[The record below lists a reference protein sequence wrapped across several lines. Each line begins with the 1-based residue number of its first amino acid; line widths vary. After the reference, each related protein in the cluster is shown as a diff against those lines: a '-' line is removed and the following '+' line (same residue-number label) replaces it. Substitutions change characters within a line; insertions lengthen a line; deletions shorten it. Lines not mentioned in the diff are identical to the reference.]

1 MRLLIM
7 AIVAIGLCFAQTF
20 AQAQTISGKITGKVL
35 DEQGSTLKGASV
47 SLGRYIDSVTV
58 KNGLTATDG
67 TFNFEG
73 IPAGAYRVL
82 IIFTG
87 KQPYRTERIEIHAQ
101 QLSVA
106 IPSIVMQPDSR
117 VLQEVVVTSK
127 KRFVEQKIDRTL
139 VNVDALISNA
149 GTTALEVL
157 EKSPGVS
164 VSENGAVSL
173 HGKAGVTIY
182 IDDKPTYLS
191 GNDLTNYLRSMP
203 SSTLSQIELMTNP
216 PARYD
221 ASGTGGIINIKT
233 KKTRLNGFNLG
244 VNLSMRQSRYTESNN
259 SMDFNYHKNKVNVF
273 GTLAY
278 TLRNSFND
286 VDISRTYFYNAGER
300 SGSFQQNSYIRR
312 RGDGYKATWGL
323 DLLASE
329 RTTVG
334 VLFSRLVRSPFNQND
349 SRGNLFNAAG
359 QADSSIASLNEEH
372 GKFKNGTA
380 NVNYKHLFKKDGPE
394 ITGNLDYLGFD
405 TDNDQVFLNHNYNAA
420 GKPSST
426 DQLNGSLPASIQIY
440 SAKVDYTQPISSGW
454 KLESGLKGSFTQTDN
469 QANYTN
475 IIRGVAVQ
483 DYDKT
488 NHFLY
493 KEGNYAAYL
502 NLNKDF
508 KRLSIQA
515 GLRLENTD
523 SHGHQLG
530 NPEKRDSSFNRNYT
544 SLFPTLY
551 LLYKL
556 DTLGDHQLKLTYG
569 RRIDRPYYQDLNPFI
584 SPLDKYTFY
593 TGNPYLLPSYS
604 RNYEFGYI
612 YKDRITVTM
621 NYMDIRDRV
630 TETIEIRTGYYYD
643 RPGNIGRTKIYDLN
657 VEAGFDPAAWFSL
670 QVSGDIWQIRQK
682 SDFYTGILANQSTSY
697 SGQALLQFKLKKG
710 WSLQT
715 DGKYQAKQAD
725 AQFLIAAR
733 GRMNAAIS
741 KKLSASATLKLSVT
755 DLLYT
760 NINRGDIRNLYQTN
774 ADFRT
779 RTDSR
784 AALLTLSMRFGK
796 SVAGQRKHNETG
808 AGEESN
814 RVKD

>member
-1 MRLLIM
+1 MRLLIV
-7 AIVAIGLCFAQTF
+7 AILAIGLCFAQTF

-35 DEQGSTLKGASV
+35 DEQGGALKAATVTLS
-47 SLGRYIDSVTV
+47 RYIDSLTV
-58 KNGLTATDG
+58 KTELTAADG
-67 TFNFEG
+67 SFNFEG
-73 IPAGAYRVL
+73 IQEGAYQVL
-82 IIFTG
+82 ITFNG
-87 KQPYRTERIEIHAQ
+87 KRRYRTERIEIHAQ
-101 QLSVA
+101 QLSLK
-106 IPSIVMQPDSR
+106 IPPIVMQADSR

-127 KRFVEQKIDRTL
+127 KRFVEHKIDRMV

-149 GTTALEVL
+149 GTTALDVL

-164 VSENGAVSL
+164 VSEGGAVSL

-191 GNDLTNYLRSMP
+191 GNDLANYLRSMP
-203 SSTLSQIELMTNP
+203 SSTLSEIELMTNP
-216 PARYD
+216 PARYE

-233 KKTRLNGFNLG
+233 KKTRLDGFNLG
-244 VNLSMRQSRYTESNN
+244 MNLSMRQSRYTESNN
-259 SMDFNYHKNKVNVF
+259 SMDFNYHNNKVTIF

-278 TLRNSFND
+278 TLRNNFND
-286 VDISRTYFYNAGER
+286 VDINRTYFYNAGER
-300 SGSFQQNSYIRR
+300 SGAFQQNSYIRR
-312 RGDGYKATWGL
+312 RGDGYKATLGM
-323 DLLASE
+323 DLFASE

-334 VLFSRLVRSPFNQND
+334 VLFSGLLRSPFNLND
-349 SRGNLFNAAG
+349 SRGNLFDAAG
-359 QADSSIASLNEEH
+359 WADSSIVSRNEEH

-380 NVNYKHLFKKDGPE
+380 NLNYKHLFRKDGPE
-394 ITGNLDYLGFD
+394 ITANLDYLGFA
-405 TDNDQVFLNHNYNAA
+405 TANNQVFLNQNYNAA
-420 GKPSST
+420 GTPSST
-426 DQLNGSLPASIQIY
+426 DQLIGSLPASIQIY
-440 SAKVDYTQPISSGW
+440 SAKLDYSQPIASGW

-475 IIRGVAVQ
+475 ILGGVAVQ

-493 KEGNYAAYL
+493 KEGNYGAYL
-502 NLNKDF
+502 SLNKDF

-515 GLRLENTD
+515 GVRLENT
-523 SHGHQLG
+523 SSRGHQLG
-530 NPEKRDSSFNRNYT
+530 NPEKRDSAFNRDYT

-604 RNYEFGYI
+604 GNYELGYI
-612 YKDRITVTM
+612 YKERITVTM

-630 TETIEIRTGYYYD
+630 TETIEIRNGYYYD

-657 VEAGFDPAAWFSL
+657 VEAGFDPASWFSL
-670 QVSGDIWQIRQK
+670 QVSGDIWQIQQK
-682 SDFYTGILANQSTSY
+682 SDFYTGTLANQSTSY

-710 WSLQT
+710 WTLQI
-715 DGKYQAKQAD
+715 DGKYQAKQPD

-741 KKLSASATLKLSVT
+741 KKVSAWATLKLSVT

-760 NINRGDIRNLYQTN
+760 NINKGDIRNLYQTN
-774 ADFRT
+774 ANFRT

-796 SVAGQRKHNETG
+796 SVSGQRKHEETG
-808 AGEESN
+808 AGEERD
-814 RVKD
+814 RVKN